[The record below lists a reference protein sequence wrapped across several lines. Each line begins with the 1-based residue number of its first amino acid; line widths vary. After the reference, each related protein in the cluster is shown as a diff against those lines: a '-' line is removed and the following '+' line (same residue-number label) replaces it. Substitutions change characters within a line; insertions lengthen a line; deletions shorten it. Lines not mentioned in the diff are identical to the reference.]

1 MRLFLCAKLC
11 CSISDFFEGV
21 WGILIVKILLSGA
34 DSISNEPEMSS
45 VIFGQSLSLNLGH
58 PDPHYGQCYDYC
70 LVYISQFEGH

>member
-1 MRLFLCAKLC
+1 MGLFLCAKLC
-11 CSISDFFEGV
+11 CRISDFFAGV

-58 PDPHYGQCYDYC
+58 LVPHCRQCYDCC